1 MAMLKLQAGA
11 AKAVTPSDT
20 ADILRDQEN
29 DCSGPTLYVGTGG
42 SLVVITIAG
51 DEVTFANVPDGTFI
65 PVMVKRVKAATTATD
80 ILALW

>member
-1 MAMLKLQAGA
+1 MSYLKLQAGG

-20 ADILRDQEN
+20 DDLLRDEQT

-42 SLVVITIAG
+42 DLVVITIAG
-51 DEVTFANVPDGTFI
+51 DEVTLANVPDGTFI

-80 ILALW
+80 IVALW